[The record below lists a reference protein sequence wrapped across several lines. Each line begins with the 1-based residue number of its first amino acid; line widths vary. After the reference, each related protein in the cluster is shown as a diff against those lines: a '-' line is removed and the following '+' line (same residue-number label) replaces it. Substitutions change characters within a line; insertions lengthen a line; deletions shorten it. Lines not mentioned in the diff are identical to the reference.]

1 MAQHLAERIGQ
12 TDDLELMGTVPL
24 NIVPFRYHPA
34 GLSEAELDDLNQ
46 RLGVAVLA
54 DGRFLV
60 GTSRLGPRTIF
71 RPAFSNWRTR
81 REDVDEFVAVIRE
94 LGARLLS

>member
-1 MAQHLAERIGQ
+1 MNEETLDHL
-12 TDDLELMGTVPL
+12 
-24 NIVPFRYHPA
+24 NK
-34 GLSEAELDDLNQ
+34 
-46 RLGVAVLA
+46 RLGESVLA

-81 REDVDEFVAVIRE
+81 TEDIDEFMVVIQQ
-94 LGARLLS
+94 LGARLIKAPA